1 MAIKTYKKGS
11 KTRVATN
18 FLVSEFCCKG
28 NDCCVAAKIDTAL
41 VEVLQKIREHFGVPV
56 TINSA
61 YRCEK
66 HNKAV
71 GGAKNSYHT
80 KGMAADI
87 VATGVKPLE
96 IARYA
101 ESIGVKGIGLYDDFV
116 HVDTRE
122 NKSFWYSHKE
132 EKRTTFFDENP
143 IKKWQQAAIMDGF
156 VLKFG
161 ADGIWGAECE
171 ALAKKALCQKEKVG
185 YKNTHLV
192 KIIQNA
198 VGVTADGKF
207 GKDTKNAVIKYQKS
221 NALES
226 DGIVGY
232 NTWKKILGVA
242 K

>member
-1 MAIKTYKKGS
+1 MKKHIRKVITVILVIATVIGFS
-11 KTRVATN
+11 GISVAD
-18 FLVSEFCCKG
+18 E
-28 NDCCVAAKIDTAL
+28 
-41 VEVLQKIREHFGVPV
+41 
-56 TINSA
+56 
-61 YRCEK
+61 
-66 HNKAV
+66 
-71 GGAKNSYHT
+71 
-80 KGMAADI
+80 
-87 VATGVKPLE
+87 
-96 IARYA
+96 AR
-101 ESIGVKGIGLYDDFV
+101 
-116 HVDTRE
+116 
-122 NKSFWYSHKE
+122 
-132 EKRTTFFDENP
+132 
-143 IKKWQQAAIMDGF
+143 

-171 ALAKKALCQKEKVG
+171 ALAKRALCQKEKVG